1 MTFDIVVKCR
11 FDLAF
16 EPGLKFIDVCE
27 MSKRIHQKTLYTQNC
42 LMANEF
48 YITNIDDVF
57 YYGSS
62 YTMDLLQS
70 NMYWINKSIYNNLEK
85 YNSLDCQSSPFLDH
99 NGPGVRM
106 FLFCK
111 QVNIIPHNIPSLIY
125 MIYRKEQIP
134 RDPVVEYKE
143 LFKESR
149 RIF

>member
-16 EPGLKFIDVCE
+16 EPGLKFTNVYNRP
-27 MSKRIHQKTLYTQNC
+27 KRIHQKTIYANNC
-42 LMANEF
+42 LMVNEF
-48 YITNIDDVF
+48 YLTNIDDVF

-85 YNSLDCQSSPFLDH
+85 YNLLNNQSNPFLDR

-111 QVNIIPHNIPSLIY
+111 QLNIVPHNIPRNFL
-125 MIYRKEQIP
+125 IYRKEQIP

-143 LFKESR
+143 LLREGG